1 MNQEK
6 RVSMTSNLNK
16 YLYEVFRKE
25 VKDPL
30 QPNLKEQQFQYQNN
44 LGDQRKKHFVLD
56 SKYSLRLD
64 EII

>member
-1 MNQEK
+1 
-6 RVSMTSNLNK
+6 MTSNLNK

-30 QPNLKEQQFQYQNN
+30 QSNLKEQQFQYQNN
-44 LGDQRKKHFVLD
+44 LRDQRKNHFVLD
-56 SKYSLRLD
+56 NKYSLRLD